1 LLKTKTKMSK
11 EELKE
16 LSFKLRNETGAGV
29 MDCKKA
35 LVRFDYDYNKALG
48 WLKSGGHLKYTI

>member
-1 LLKTKTKMSK
+1 MSK

-16 LSFKLRNETGAGV
+16 LSFKLRKETSAGV